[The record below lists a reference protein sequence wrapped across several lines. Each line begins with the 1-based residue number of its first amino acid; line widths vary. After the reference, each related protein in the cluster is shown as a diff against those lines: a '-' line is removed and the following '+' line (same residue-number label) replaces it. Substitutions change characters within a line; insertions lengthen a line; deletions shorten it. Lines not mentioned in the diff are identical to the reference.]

1 MKRKYLS
8 AAQKRRKKS
17 EDLEEAVRNTTSITA
32 FCTAAVTGH
41 PSNSDIEEHN
51 KIKSTSSNIL
61 CDQIVNSD
69 VQPVCVQPQET
80 IGESHDK
87 PSPRS
92 EIIERECTDQI
103 PLFNYDL
110 ENPSDRGHFPS
121 HRTIWKYYLSLMD
134 PVNQLVHLK
143 KTKKM

>member
-8 AAQKRRKKS
+8 GAQKRRKKS

-32 FCTAAVTGH
+32 FCTAAVTEH

-51 KIKSTSSNIL
+51 KSESTSSNIVS
-61 CDQIVNSD
+61 DQIVNSD

-92 EIIERECTDQI
+92 KIIEREFTDQI
-103 PLFNYDL
+103 PN
-110 ENPSDRGHFPS
+110 
-121 HRTIWKYYLSLMD
+121 YLSLMD

-143 KTKKM
+143 KTKKMEVELHLVVSITPSFER